1 MFRLSLTK
9 KMPLILLGLLALV
22 IPVIPSSLR
31 ADIYRFQDERGVVH
45 FTNAP
50 TDSKFRLFLKEPQ
63 TSRTGSP
70 SKGNSKTFP
79 SSISNLNNYLHL
91 APHIDGASQQYGI
104 DPKLIQAI
112 IHVES
117 NFDPQAVSPKG
128 AQGLMQLMPQTAR
141 DLQVSD
147 AFSPK
152 ENIDGGTRYLRYL
165 MDIYNQDMSLALAAY
180 NAGPEKV
187 NQYKG
192 IPPYQETKSY
202 VQKVIQVYNRLRS
215 PLLSTN
221 K

>member
-1 MFRLSLTK
+1 MFRVFLTK
-9 KMPLILLGLLALV
+9 KMPLIILGLLPLGL
-22 IPVIPSSLR
+22 PVIPSSLR

-45 FTNAP
+45 FTNTP

-63 TSRTGSP
+63 TSRTGPP
-70 SKGNSKTFP
+70 SKGNSKTFS
-79 SSISNLNNYLHL
+79 SSISNLNNYTQL
-91 APHIDGASQQYGI
+91 APHIDEASQQYGI
-104 DPKLIQAI
+104 DPKLIRAV

-117 NFDPQAVSPKG
+117 NFDPQAVSLKG

-147 AFSPK
+147 VFSPK

-187 NQYKG
+187 NQYRG
-192 IPPYQETKSY
+192 IPPYQETKTY
-202 VQKVIQVYNRLRS
+202 VQKVTEIYKRLRS
-215 PLLSTN
+215 PFLSN

>member
-1 MFRLSLTK
+1 MFLLFLTK
-9 KMPLILLGLLALV
+9 KMPSIILWLLTLG
-22 IPVIPSSLR
+22 IPVIPSSIR
-31 ADIYRFQDERGVVH
+31 ADIYRYQDERGVVH

-50 TDSKFRLFLKEPQ
+50 TDSKYQLFLKEQ
-63 TSRTGSP
+63 QKSRPSLP
-70 SKGNSKTFP
+70 SKGNQKTFS
-79 SSISNLNNYLHL
+79 SSISNLNNYTQL
-91 APHIDGASQQYGI
+91 APHIDEASQQYGI
-104 DPKLIQAI
+104 DPKLIQAV

-187 NQYKG
+187 NLHRG
-192 IPPYQETKSY
+192 IPPYQETKTY
-202 VQKVIQVYNRLRS
+202 VQRVMQIYNRLRS
-215 PLLSTN
+215 PLLSTR
-221 K
+221 